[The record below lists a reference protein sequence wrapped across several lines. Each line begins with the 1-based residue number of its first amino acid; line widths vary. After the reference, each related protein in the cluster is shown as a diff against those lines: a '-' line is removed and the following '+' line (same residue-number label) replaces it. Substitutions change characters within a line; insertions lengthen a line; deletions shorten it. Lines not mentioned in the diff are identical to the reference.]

1 MVKVFLS
8 LALLALLGKESCTKR
23 KETGLPSCI
32 QARIDSIRALP
43 KWNPLARVD
52 EYTYK
57 GRTVYLFSAP
67 CCDQYHTA
75 WDANCNYVC
84 APSGGMT
91 GKGDRKCPDFGAEAT
106 LVRTVWKDER

>member
-8 LALLALLGKESCTKR
+8 LALLALMSRESCSK
-23 KETGLPSCI
+23 KKAEGLPACV
-32 QARIDSIRALP
+32 QARIDSIRAQP
-43 KWNPLARVD
+43 RWNPPARVE
-52 EYTYK
+52 EYTYR

-75 WDANCNYVC
+75 WDGDCRYVC

-91 GKGDRKCPDFGAEAT
+91 GKGDRKCTDFTAEAQ
-106 LVRTVWKDER
+106 LVRTVWRDER